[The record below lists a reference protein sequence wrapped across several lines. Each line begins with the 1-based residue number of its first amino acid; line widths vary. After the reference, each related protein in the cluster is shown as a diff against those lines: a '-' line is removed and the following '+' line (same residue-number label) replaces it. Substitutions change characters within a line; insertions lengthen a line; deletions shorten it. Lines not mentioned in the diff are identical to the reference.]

1 MTAFEYLAAFISIVT
16 GLGVAQT
23 LSGVA
28 RLVNGRRTMRVDL
41 AHLLWTAGLLVW
53 LVNFWWFSF
62 SLTQLQV
69 WRIGTLFF
77 VVLYPAVVYFLLAL
91 LHPRDTAAD
100 FDAQAHL
107 ESNRGWF
114 FGGLFVLGVV
124 ELLDAWTK
132 ESSGLLDPVGFMGPT
147 LWYPA
152 FMLCWLA
159 GSIFAMRSAHRGFN
173 VAFALAFVLGA
184 IALAVANPPLEAWT
198 PQVPR

>member
-28 RLVNGRRTMRVDL
+28 RLVNGRDTMRLDVT
-41 AHLLWTAGLLVW
+41 HLCWTAGLLVW
-53 LVNFWWFSF
+53 LVNFWWWSF
-62 SLTQLQV
+62 SLTQVQV
-69 WRIGTLFF
+69 WRIGALFF
-77 VVLYPAVVYFLLAL
+77 VILYPAIIYFLLAL
-91 LHPRDTAAD
+91 LHPRDIAAD

-132 ESSGLLDPVGFMGPT
+132 ESSGLLEPAGLIGPT
-147 LWYPA
+147 HWYPF
-152 FMLCWLA
+152 FMVFWLVA
-159 GSIFAMRSAHRGFN
+159 SLVAMRSAHRHFN
-173 VAFALAFVLGA
+173 TVFVIAFLIGA
-184 IALAVANPPLEAWT
+184 IALALANPPLEAWA
-198 PQVPR
+198 PQATG

>member
-28 RLVNGRRTMRVDL
+28 RLVNGRRTMRMDL
-41 AHLLWTAGLLVW
+41 RHLLWTAGLLVW

-62 SLTQLQV
+62 SLTQVRV

-91 LHPRDTAAD
+91 LHPRDIAED
-100 FDAQAHL
+100 FDARAHL

-114 FGGLFVLGVV
+114 FGGLFLLGVV

-132 ESSGLLDPVGFMGPT
+132 ESSGLLEPAGLMGPT
-147 LWYPA
+147 VWYPA
-152 FMLCWLA
+152 FMALWLMA
-159 GSIFAMRSAHRGFN
+159 AVIAMRSGHRQFN
-173 VAFALAFVLGA
+173 TVFAITFFLGAVALAW
-184 IALAVANPPLEAWT
+184 ANPPIEAWG
-198 PQVPR
+198 P